1 MSTKARRRR
10 LHRDIN
16 ALTGGQVAA
25 IVKQEFPR
33 AKGTKIDQLAKALIA
48 KADRQVSLRTLPRI
62 QRG

>member
-1 MSTKARRRR
+1 MTTKARRRK

-33 AKGTKIDQLAKALIA
+33 AKGTKIDQLAKAVIA
-48 KADRQVSLRTLPRI
+48 KAHRQVSPRALPRM